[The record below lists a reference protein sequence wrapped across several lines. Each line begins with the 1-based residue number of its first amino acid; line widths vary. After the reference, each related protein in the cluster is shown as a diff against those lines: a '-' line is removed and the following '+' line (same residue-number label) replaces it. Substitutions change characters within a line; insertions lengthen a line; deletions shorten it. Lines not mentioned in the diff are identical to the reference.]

1 VAQTYRGMEQQY
13 LDESRKPEEHKKLL
27 FGLALFHAV
36 VQERRKYDSLGYNI
50 KYEFTAGDLSI
61 SQRQL
66 KLFIDLYADEA
77 LPIKALRYLVG
88 QLNYGGR
95 VTDDWDR
102 RTITHVLEDF
112 FSVDVVK
119 DGYRF
124 DPSGRYHC
132 PPRGSDLVDYRN
144 YIADLPAHDEA
155 EVFGLH
161 ENANTTTAIK
171 ETQALF
177 ETLLALQPRSSASG
191 GQSREA
197 VIATLARDIESQ
209 LPPNFD
215 IEAASRA
222 YPVSYSNSLHTV
234 LVQELVRFNRLT
246 VAVKRT
252 LSELQKAVKGEVVM
266 SAELEQM
273 GDSMFNGQ
281 VPRLWSVVAYPS
293 LKPLGAWVQDLKRR
307 LQMFADW
314 IRDGPP
320 SVFWLSG
327 FFFTQSFLTG
337 SHHFKQLRILNSTRT
352 RLHSP
357 ARLQS
362 ARRT

>member
-1 VAQTYRGMEQQY
+1 
-13 LDESRKPEEHKKLL
+13 
-27 FGLALFHAV
+27 
-36 VQERRKYDSLGYNI
+36 
-50 KYEFTAGDLSI
+50 
-61 SQRQL
+61 
-66 KLFIDLYADEA
+66 
-77 LPIKALRYLVG
+77 
-88 QLNYGGR
+88 
-95 VTDDWDR
+95 
-102 RTITHVLEDF
+102 
-112 FSVDVVK
+112 
-119 DGYRF
+119 
-124 DPSGRYHC
+124 
-132 PPRGSDLVDYRN
+132 
-144 YIADLPAHDEA
+144 
-155 EVFGLH
+155 VFGLH

-191 GQSREA
+191 GQSRES

-337 SHHFKQLRILNSTRT
+337 PQNFKQLCILNSTHASPFSRTPTERSAHVSSRNLFFCAVCCLCCFLLSLSLFRQAPFKTTLATT
-352 RLHSP
+352 RLPSMNW
-357 ARLQS
+357 RLTLKCCPTFPFREAAVTKRTVLR
-362 ARRT
+362 ARRVPRPRRRLPRWWHRRTDAMCTACTSKVLVGTARTAT